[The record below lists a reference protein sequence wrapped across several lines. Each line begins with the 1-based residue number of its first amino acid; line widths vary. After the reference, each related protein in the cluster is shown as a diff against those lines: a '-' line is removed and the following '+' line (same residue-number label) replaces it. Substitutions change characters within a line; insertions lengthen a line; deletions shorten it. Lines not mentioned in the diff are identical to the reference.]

1 MPDISRP
8 PRPQAASARC
18 APHAVLCALLC
29 ALVVLLSACE
39 EPWNSPYPDA
49 GTDTDVLYR
58 SFTEPPRHLDP
69 ARSYA
74 VDEAAFTEQVYEPPL
89 QYHYLKRPYTLIP
102 RSATAV
108 PEPQYLDADGNPLPA
123 DTPTDQ
129 VATSV
134 YTIEIQPGI
143 RYQPHPAFATEPD
156 GTPRYAD
163 LSAADLAGINSPTDF
178 EHQGSR
184 ELRAADFV
192 HEIKRLASPEVNSP
206 ILGVMVEHIE
216 GLAAYA
222 EQLGQA
228 KAGLPAGQHLDLT
241 QYDFAGA
248 TVVDAHHFQLRIK
261 GVYPQMRY
269 WLAMPFFAP
278 VPAEV
283 TRFYNQDA
291 LAAKNITI
299 DTFPVGTGPYML
311 TENNP
316 NQRMVLEANPNFHG
330 ETYPTE
336 GEASDR
342 ATGLLN
348 DAGQPLPF
356 IKKVVFSLE
365 KESIPYWNKFLQGY
379 YDSSGIS
386 SDSFGQAIRIDTDGE
401 PHLTATMAERDMRLA
416 TTVLPAIYYLGFNM
430 RDDTVGGLGA
440 QGRALRQALSIAID
454 YEAYVAI
461 FLNGRGIVAQGPL
474 PPGIE
479 GAREGEAGTNPVVYD
494 WKNDERQRKPI
505 DKARELLADAGY
517 PNGVSRETGRPLLL
531 HLDTP
536 ATGPEF
542 KSQMDWMRQQF
553 DKLGVQLVV
562 RSTTWSRFQQKTAD
576 GNVQLYFG
584 SGWMADYPDPENF
597 LFLLY
602 GPNNAVDDN
611 GQNIA
616 NYENPEFDRL
626 FRQMRDMDNG
636 AMRQAI
642 IDRMIAIVQKDA
654 PWVWGMFPRQYGLY
668 QGWLLN
674 AKPNAMANNTVK
686 YLRVDAKTRAD
697 KRAEWNQPMMWPIAV
712 GVLIV
717 IALLLP
723 GVWIYRRREHA
734 AVRRSGEAG

>member
-1 MPDISRP
+1 M
-8 PRPQAASARC
+8 
-18 APHAVLCALLC
+18 CALL
-29 ALVVLLSACE
+29 ALLAGCDT
-39 EPWNSPYPDA
+39 PWNSPYPESSADA
-49 GTDTDVLYR
+49 DVLYR

-74 VDEAAFTEQVYEPPL
+74 TDEATFTEQVYEPPL

-108 PEPQYLDADGNPLPA
+108 PEPRYLDADGNPLPA
-123 DTPTDQ
+123 DTPTDE

-134 YTIEIQPGI
+134 YTVEIQPGI
-143 RYQPHPAFATEPD
+143 RYQPHPAFAQKPD
-156 GTPRYAD
+156 GTPRYGD
-163 LSAADLAGINSPTDF
+163 LTSADLAGIDSPTDF

-222 EQLGQA
+222 EQLRQA
-228 KAGLPAGQHLDLT
+228 KADLPAGKHLDLT
-241 QYDFAGA
+241 QYDLPGA
-248 TVVDAHHFQLRIK
+248 SVIDDHHFQIRVK

-291 LAAKNITI
+291 LAAKNISI

-316 NQRMVLEANPNFHG
+316 NRRMVLEANPNFHG
-330 ETYPTE
+330 ETYPRE
-336 GEASDR
+336 GEAGDR
-342 ATGLLN
+342 EAGLLN
-348 DAGQPLPF
+348 DAGKALPF

-386 SDSFGQAIRIDTDGE
+386 SDSFGQAIRIDADGE
-401 PHLTATMAERDMRLA
+401 PHLTATMAERGMRLA

-430 RDDTVGGLGA
+430 RDDTVGGLDA
-440 QGRALRQALSIAID
+440 KGRKLREAISIAID

-461 FLNGRGIVAQGPL
+461 FLNGRGIVAQGPI

-479 GAREGEAGTNPVVYD
+479 GAREGKAGINPVVYD
-494 WKNDERQRKPI
+494 WENGEARRKSI
-505 DKARELLADAGY
+505 DKARELLAEAGY

-553 DKLGVQLVV
+553 DQLGVQLVV
-562 RSTTWSRFQQKTAD
+562 RATTWSRFQQKTAD

-602 GPNNAVDDN
+602 GPNNAVDEH
-611 GQNIA
+611 GQNVA

-626 FRQMRDMDNG
+626 FRRMRDMENG
-636 AMRQAI
+636 PERQAI

-686 YLRVDAKTRAD
+686 YLRIDAQARAA
-697 KRAEWNQPMMWPIAV
+697 KRRQWNQPVMWPIAV

-717 IALLLP
+717 VLLLLP
-723 GVWIYRRREHA
+723 GVWIYRKREHA
-734 AVRRSGEAG
+734 AVRRSGDTI

>member
-1 MPDISRP
+1 MPARPFSVESRVSPTRRAISILLWT
-8 PRPQAASARC
+8 A
-18 APHAVLCALLC
+18 LALL
-29 ALVVLLSACE
+29 AAGCE
-39 EPWNSPYPDA
+39 RPWNSPYPDA
-49 GTDTDVLYR
+49 ATDADVLYR
-58 SFTEPPRHLDP
+58 AFSESPRHLDP

-74 VDEAAFTEQVYEPPL
+74 TDEATFTEQIYEPPL

-102 RSATAV
+102 RSATRV
-108 PEPQYLDADGNPLPA
+108 PEPQYLDADGRPLPA
-123 DTPTDQ
+123 DTPPDQ

-143 RYQPHPAFATEPD
+143 RYQPHPAFATTAD
-156 GTPRYAD
+156 GAPRY
-163 LSAADLAGINSPTDF
+163 SALTEADLAGIDSPADF

-184 ELRAADFV
+184 ELKAADFV

-206 ILGVMVEHIE
+206 ILGVMVEHIQ
-216 GLAAYA
+216 GLADYA
-222 EQLGQA
+222 EQLRSIRA
-228 KAGLPAGQHLDLT
+228 DLPADQHLDLT
-241 QYDFAGA
+241 RYDFPGA
-248 TVVDAHHFQLRIK
+248 QVIDDHHFVIRVK
-261 GVYPQMRY
+261 GVYPQLRY

-283 TRFYNQDA
+283 TRFYNQPA

-311 TENNP
+311 TVNNP
-316 NQRMVLEANPNFHG
+316 NRRMVLEANPNFHG
-330 ETYPTE
+330 ERYPTE
-336 GEASDR
+336 GEPGDR
-342 ATGLLN
+342 AAGLLD

-386 SDSFGQAIRIDTDGE
+386 SDAFGQAIRIDSDGE

-430 RDDTVGGLGA
+430 RDDVVGGLDEK
-440 QGRALRQALSIAID
+440 QRKLRQAISIAID

-474 PPGIE
+474 PPGIT
-479 GAREGEAGTNPVVYD
+479 GASQGRAGTNEVVYD
-494 WKNDERQRKPI
+494 WNDGAPRRKSL
-505 DKARELLADAGY
+505 DTARRLLAEAGY
-517 PNGVSRETGRPLLL
+517 PNGVSRDTGRPLLL

-553 DKLGVQLVV
+553 DKLGIQLVV
-562 RSTTWSRFQQKTAD
+562 RATTWSRFQQKTAD

-602 GPNNAVDDN
+602 GPNNAVDEH

-616 NYENPEFDRL
+616 NYENPVFDRL
-626 FRQMRDMDNG
+626 FRQMRDMPDG
-636 AMRQAI
+636 PERQAI
-642 IDRMIAIVQKDA
+642 IERMIEIVRRDA

-668 QGWLLN
+668 QGWLAN

-686 YLRVDAKTRAD
+686 YLRLDAEQRA
-697 KRAEWNQPMMWPIAV
+697 RMRRLWNPPSLWPLVAGGLLV
-712 GVLIV
+712 G
-717 IALLLP
+717 LLLAP
-723 GVWIYRRREHA
+723 GLWIHRRRERA
-734 AVRRSGEAG
+734 TVRRPLDEAR